1 MDDKKNI
8 RILLVDDE
16 PPLLGLMKTY
26 LSKLGYEVQACPDG
40 KSATAAF
47 ESAGGKF
54 DLIVADVTLPDV
66 SGQDMSIELAKN
78 NPDVRVLL
86 CSGYPVQL
94 HTLPDDV
101 RPRFAALDKPFL
113 PNMLATT
120 VEKLMK
126 KK

>member
-1 MDDKKNI
+1 MVDKKNI

-16 PPLLGLMKTY
+16 PPLLGLMKTF
-26 LSKLGYEVQACPDG
+26 LTKLGYEVQACPDAT
-40 KSATAAF
+40 SATAAF

-54 DLIVADVTLPDV
+54 DLIVADVTLPGV
-66 SGQDMSIELAKN
+66 SGQEMSIELAKN

-94 HTLPDDV
+94 HTLPEDL
-101 RPRFAALDKPFL
+101 RGRFAALDKPFL

-120 VEKLMK
+120 VEKLINK
-126 KK
+126 R

>member
-16 PPLLGLMKTY
+16 PPLLGLMKTF
-26 LSKLGYEVQACPDG
+26 LTKLGYDVQACPDAR
-40 KSATAAF
+40 SATAAF
-47 ESAGGKF
+47 NSAGAKF
-54 DLIVADVTLPDV
+54 DLVVADVTLPDV
-66 SGQDMSIELAKN
+66 SGQEMSVEFAKN
-78 NPDVRVLL
+78 NPDVRVIL

-101 RPRFAALDKPFL
+101 RGRFAALDKPFL

-120 VEKLMK
+120 VAKLMK
-126 KK
+126 K